1 MAEWILLLS
10 QQLLKLSV
18 QRLLQHIPEDAHATR
33 QLYCQLCSGPFHAK
47 SSICPAFVQQML
59 LLLLMIFNCLT
70 IPH

>member
-47 SSICPAFVQQML
+47 RPANASIT
-59 LLLLMIFNCLT
+59 FNDF
-70 IPH
+70 